1 MPTAIQVDPADLRPM
16 LETVVRE
23 ILGLLDWPV
32 GRLALT
38 EPEAAQAIGVPRHVL
53 RDARLAGELR
63 GRRVGKRVI
72 YTRQDLLEYLDRQQ
86 KRRRP

>member
-1 MPTAIQVDPADLRPM
+1 MPTTIQVDPAELREG
-16 LETVVRE
+16 LETVVHE